1 MKRSVKIGLLTL
13 VLTVSAVLIYTA
25 TSDSIF
31 FTTMKLASDNT
42 VIDLKGDGYELSFYM
57 YGNAESEKKVKI
69 ATIFHDIK
77 KGGNNLAHIILKI
90 IPEDNLKIDSLHLEF
105 MTLQPT
111 SAFMLE
117 NPEGGQSNPFIYTRT
132 DHNTSVVLDF
142 LKLNAEASET
152 ITINSWVDLSEID
165 TTTEDKLLVTSFSI
179 HEESV
184 FKIVKY
190 ESSSAINLD
199 IPSTAQ

>member
-13 VLTVSAVLIYTA
+13 VLIVSAVLIYTA
-25 TSDSIF
+25 ASDNIF
-31 FTTMKLASDNT
+31 FTTMKLTPDSAVT
-42 VIDLKGDGYELSFYM
+42 DLEGEGYELSFYM

-77 KGGNNLAHIILKI
+77 ESGDNLVHIIFEI
-90 IPEDNLKIDSLHLEF
+90 IPEYNLEVDSLHLEF
-105 MTLQPT
+105 MNLQPT

-117 NPEGGQSNPFIYTRT
+117 NPESGQSNPFIYTRA

-142 LKLNAEASET
+142 PKLNAEASET
-152 ITINSWVDLSEID
+152 ITINSWLDLSEMD
-165 TTTEDKLLVTSFSI
+165 TTTEDKLLVTTFSI

-190 ESSSAINLD
+190 ESNSAINLD